1 MWAVCLCQ
9 GSVVDVRERCA
20 SSMGLGW
27 GSEQLEAQSSL
38 VFSSFWARNPSICRE
53 IDEESMKSHEKSCYQ
68 HILLVERSLS
78 LRRAARALLRCE
90 LLKAMHSPCLVCI

>member
-1 MWAVCLCQ
+1 MSAK
-9 GSVVDVRERCA
+9 DVPA
-20 SSMGLGW
+20 AW
-27 GSEQLEAQSSL
+27 GSGGAPSSWKL
-38 VFSSFWARNPSICRE
+38 RVRSFSARFGHGTHRFVGE